1 MIPTVVTAAAV
12 DAEFPAV
19 TAWAARRPGWTIWYD
34 ATTLTLYAG
43 TVHSVTSQPIT
54 ITADLTGY
62 RAVPPAW
69 TITGPD
75 GTFPTAG
82 QIPGV
87 PGSIW
92 NRLAYGEHGGPHADW
107 GGQTSWTSVGAGYT
121 KGDTLGDMLSQ
132 IALHLAVSP
141 GMS

>member
-1 MIPTVVTAAAV
+1 
-12 DAEFPAV
+12 
-19 TAWAARRPGWTIWYD
+19 
-34 ATTLTLYAG
+34 
-43 TVHSVTSQPIT
+43 
-54 ITADLTGY
+54 
-62 RAVPPAW
+62 
-69 TITGPD
+69 
-75 GTFPTAG
+75 
-82 QIPGV
+82 V
-87 PGSIW
+87 PGSIFHPNRLICAPW